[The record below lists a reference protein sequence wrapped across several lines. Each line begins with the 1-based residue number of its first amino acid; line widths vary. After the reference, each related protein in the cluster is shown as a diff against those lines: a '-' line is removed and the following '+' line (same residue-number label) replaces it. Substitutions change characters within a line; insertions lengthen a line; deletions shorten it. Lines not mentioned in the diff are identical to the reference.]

1 MYGSNMDAD
10 KITEQV
16 DKLWEMVD
24 VDGNGDIDYTEWALA
39 TANKDALLTEKR
51 LLQAFSL
58 FD

>member
-1 MYGSNMDAD
+1 MSKE

-16 DKLWEMVD
+16 DQLWAQVD

-39 TANKDALLTEKR
+39 TANKEALLTDKR
-51 LLQAFSL
+51 LQQAFKM